1 MASEL
6 TPDGTFG
13 ESRTSPTPRTDTDN
27 RGVSGLHE
35 LPSVVGAVSDE
46 SRYPLV
52 SLRATRCLWRAFYD
66 NTQYVNVYNFVRAED
81 VTPLLQESRS
91 VRIEA
96 LEHFPEI
103 VKALQAAAE
112 KAIRTI
118 EDAKKLVVGRGD
130 APENVGHRRPSCTAT
145 TQRIKVSASFRSAL
159 GSAQGVFISALG
171 SVTNHNL
178 CDGSKS
184 RRGHSWRQGLRGRP
198 ARRVCDTRADDRAVL
213 VHVVAFG

>member
-1 MASEL
+1 MLSKLASTAKTLNEKS
-6 TPDGTFG
+6 D
-13 ESRTSPTPRTDTDN
+13 
-27 RGVSGLHE
+27 
-35 LPSVVGAVSDE
+35 SVNDLIE
-46 SRYPLV
+46 RFQET
-52 SLRATRCLWRAFYD
+52 LRAINVGIEVWPISLGDEGWMVENRDGEDSECGSIDTELGFTKWGNEWVLATRRAFYD

-130 APENVGHRRPSCTAT
+130 APENVESLPPGVASGNKMLMDTAAPVARQRRN
-145 TQRIKVSASFRSAL
+145 
-159 GSAQGVFISALG
+159 G
-171 SVTNHNL
+171 
-178 CDGSKS
+178 
-184 RRGHSWRQGLRGRP
+184 
-198 ARRVCDTRADDRAVL
+198 
-213 VHVVAFG
+213 